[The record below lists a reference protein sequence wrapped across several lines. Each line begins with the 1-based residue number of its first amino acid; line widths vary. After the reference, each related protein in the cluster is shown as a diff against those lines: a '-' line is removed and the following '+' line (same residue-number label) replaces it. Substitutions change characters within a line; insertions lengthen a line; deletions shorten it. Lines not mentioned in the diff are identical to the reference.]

1 MKNSEDSNL
10 QFVSFNVFFT
20 LEIHYGH
27 ATKSKL
33 KNRFLIRLAHLLA
46 HIY

>member
-1 MKNSEDSNL
+1 MKNCEDSNL
-10 QFVSFNVFFT
+10 QFVPFNALLT
-20 LEIHYGH
+20 LKIHHGH

-33 KNRFLIRLAHLLA
+33 KNRFLIGLAHLLA